1 MNPLKILILFLFL
14 ACAECGFAAA
24 APAKILVLGD
34 SLSAG
39 YGIRIEQGW
48 VHLLQQQLRQKSDA
62 QVVNAS
68 VSGESSSG
76 GRARLPALLLQH
88 QPSIVIL
95 ELGGNDGM
103 RGQPLSMLEENLQA
117 MLDAAQKAGAQVLL
131 AGMQIH
137 GNYGERYRRQ
147 FHEIYLRIAG
157 KNKVPLIPF
166 VLEGIPQHAE
176 LMQADRMHPT
186 AEAQT
191 AILQNVMPYLTPM
204 LKAKRGLAAGKL

>member
-1 MNPLKILILFLFL
+1 MNPFKAFIFFLL
-14 ACAECGFAAA
+14 LVSVECTFAAET
-24 APAKILVLGD
+24 PAKILVLGD

-48 VHLLQQQLRQKSDA
+48 VHLLQQQLGQRSGG
-62 QVVNAS
+62 QVINAS

-76 GRARLPALLLQH
+76 GLTRLPALLRQH
-88 QPSIVIL
+88 QPSILIL

-117 MLDAAQKAGAQVLL
+117 MINAAQKAGTQVLL

-147 FHEIYLRIAG
+147 FADIYVRIAS
-157 KNKVPLIPF
+157 KNKVTLIPF

-186 AEAQT
+186 AEAQA
-191 AILQNVMPYLTPM
+191 AILQNVMRYLIPM
-204 LKAKRGLAAGKL
+204 LRAKRTVIAGKL